1 MDENDNSAVDIDLKM
16 KLKLAEIEKRKEAR
30 EENVLKVELGS
41 PTDSV
46 SGSVLVFFK
55 YLDPYSEYGLGS
67 KRPWNTDSIWIRIRN
82 TGTAHMARFRRRHPC
97 KF

>member
-1 MDENDNSAVDIDLKM
+1 MFKILYFLQTNIMDENDNSAVDIELKM

-46 SGSVLVFFK
+46 SGSVLVFF
-55 YLDPYSEYGLGS
+55 
-67 KRPWNTDSIWIRIRN
+67 
-82 TGTAHMARFRRRHPC
+82 
-97 KF
+97 